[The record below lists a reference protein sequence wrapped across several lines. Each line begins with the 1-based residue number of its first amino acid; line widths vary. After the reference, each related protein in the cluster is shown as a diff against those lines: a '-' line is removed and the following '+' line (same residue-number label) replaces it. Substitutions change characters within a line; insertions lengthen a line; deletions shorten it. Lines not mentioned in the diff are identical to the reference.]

1 MPVGSSTSTDA
12 DIYREYATALIRFAT
27 VLVGPDDAADVVSSA
42 VLRAF
47 RSAGWGSVVNHR
59 GYLHQAVANEARNL
73 YRSDSRR
80 RQREAAA
87 ADPHPVVDP
96 PEVYP
101 EVRAAVRQ
109 LSVRQRAV
117 VFLAYWEDMT
127 DLMIAEHLGISAG
140 SVRRHLARARRSLRS
155 ALDE

>member
-1 MPVGSSTSTDA
+1 MPVGSSTDTDA
-12 DIYREYATALIRFAT
+12 DIYREHAAALIRFAT

-42 VLRAF
+42 VLRTL
-47 RSAGWGSVVNHR
+47 RSAGWRSVVNHR
-59 GYLHQAVANEARNL
+59 SYLHQAVANEARNF

-87 ADPHPVVDP
+87 ANPSPVVNP

-101 EVRAAVRQ
+101 EVRAAVLQ

-127 DLMIAEHLGISAG
+127 DQMIAEHLGISAG
-140 SVRRHLARARRSLRS
+140 SVRRHLARARRHLRR